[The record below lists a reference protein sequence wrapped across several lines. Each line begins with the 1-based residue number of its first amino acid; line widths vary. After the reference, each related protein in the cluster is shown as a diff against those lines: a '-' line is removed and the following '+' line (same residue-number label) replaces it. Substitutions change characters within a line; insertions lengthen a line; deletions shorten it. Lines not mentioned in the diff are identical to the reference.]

1 MAEQP
6 DVAGAAQGIGGDA
19 LDQACAERP
28 AMAGQL
34 TEWANN
40 TFGHVLQPA
49 DVRRLLAATVA
60 GSAVVQ
66 GQLVQRLAAEVG
78 ELNLVELPP
87 APLQRELL
95 TAFAAANVSAAS
107 YETADGQ
114 RRSTRL
120 RPASRQAGASAAVG
134 ARGRS
139 PVRNGSRARGRRA
152 RGRRAPSSDGDGV
165 SRVGRSRSRSREDT
179 SE

>member
-1 MAEQP
+1 
-6 DVAGAAQGIGGDA
+6 
-19 LDQACAERP
+19 
-28 AMAGQL
+28 MAGQL

-66 GQLVQRLAAEVG
+66 GQLQRLAAEVG

-114 RRSTRL
+114 RRSSRL

-152 RGRRAPSSDGDGV
+152 RGRRAPRSDGDGV
-165 SRVGRSRSRSREDT
+165 SRDGRSRSRSREDT

>member
-6 DVAGAAQGIGGDA
+6 DVAGAAQGMGGDA
-19 LDQACAERP
+19 LDQACADRP
-28 AMAGQL
+28 EMAGQL

-40 TFGHVLQPA
+40 TFGHALQSA
-49 DVRRLLAATVA
+49 DVRRLLAETVA

-66 GQLVQRLAAEVG
+66 GQLQRLAAELG

-120 RPASRQAGASAAVG
+120 RPAGEAGASAAVG

-165 SRVGRSRSRSREDT
+165 SRDGRSRSRSRGDT

>member
-6 DVAGAAQGIGGDA
+6 DVAGGAQGTMGGDA
-19 LDQACAERP
+19 LDQPACADRP

-40 TFGHVLQPA
+40 TFGHALQPA

-66 GQLVQRLAAEVG
+66 GQLQRLAAELG

-95 TAFAAANVSAAS
+95 FF
-107 YETADGQ
+107 
-114 RRSTRL
+114 L
-120 RPASRQAGASAAVG
+120 F
-134 ARGRS
+134 
-139 PVRNGSRARGRRA
+139 
-152 RGRRAPSSDGDGV
+152 
-165 SRVGRSRSRSREDT
+165 
-179 SE
+179 

>member
-1 MAEQP
+1 
-6 DVAGAAQGIGGDA
+6 
-19 LDQACAERP
+19 
-28 AMAGQL
+28 
-34 TEWANN
+34 
-40 TFGHVLQPA
+40 
-49 DVRRLLAATVA
+49 VRRLLAATVA

-66 GQLVQRLAAEVG
+66 GQLQRLAAEQG

-120 RPASRQAGASAAVG
+120 RPAGEASGASAAVG

-152 RGRRAPSSDGDGV
+152 RGRRASSSDGDGV
-165 SRVGRSRSRSREDT
+165 SRDGRSRSRSRGDT

>member
-6 DVAGAAQGIGGDA
+6 DVAGAVQDMGGDA
-19 LDQACAERP
+19 LDQACADRP

-40 TFGHVLQPA
+40 TFGHALQPA

-60 GSAVVQ
+60 RSAVVQ
-66 GQLVQRLAAEVG
+66 GQLQRLAAEQG

-120 RPASRQAGASAAVG
+120 RPAGEASGASAAVG

-152 RGRRAPSSDGDGV
+152 RGRRASSSDGDGV
-165 SRVGRSRSRSREDT
+165 SRDGRSRSRSRGDT